1 MVGLI
6 GKKVGMT
13 QVFDESGSL
22 VPVTVLKVEPN
33 LVLQQRTD
41 ENDGYSAVVLGAHAA
56 KESRMRKSDLG
67 QVPEG
72 ATPRRDVYEFRG
84 FDREVA
90 VGEELTLE
98 LLKDVGY
105 VDVIGTSK
113 GKGFQGVMKRH
124 NFGGGRKTHGS
135 KFHRA
140 NGSTGMAAWPSKVIK
155 GTKMA
160 GRMGGEQ
167 STVLNLRVVEVNPE
181 DQLLIVRGAV
191 PGRSNAVVRIRPAVK
206 KSLITGSES

>member
-13 QVFDESGSL
+13 QVFDEDGSL

-33 LVLQQRTD
+33 LVIQRRTG
-41 ENDGYSAVVLGAHAA
+41 ETDGYSAVVLGAHPR
-56 KESRMRKSDLG
+56 KESRMRKPDLG
-67 QVPEG
+67 QYPDG
-72 ATPRRDVYEFRG
+72 AAARADLYEFRD

-90 VGEELTLE
+90 VGDELTLD
-98 LLKDVGY
+98 LLKDSGY
-105 VDVIGTSK
+105 VDVTGTSK

-135 KFHRA
+135 KFHRT

-160 GRMGGEQ
+160 GRMGGER
-167 STVLNLRVVEVNPE
+167 STVLNLRVVEIDQE
-181 DQLLIVRGAV
+181 EQLLLVRGAV
-191 PGRSNAVVRIRPAVK
+191 PGRNDSVVRIRPAVK
-206 KSLITGSES
+206 KPLIG

>member
-13 QVFDESGSL
+13 QIFDEEGSL

-33 LVLQQRTD
+33 VVMQLRTD
-41 ENDGYSAVVLGAHAA
+41 GTDGYSAVILGAHPK
-56 KESRMRKSDLG
+56 KESRMRKSDIG
-67 QVPEG
+67 QTPEG
-72 ATPRRDVYEFRG
+72 AAPRSDVFEFRDFDRDVN
-84 FDREVA
+84 
-90 VGEELTLE
+90 VGDELTLD
-98 LLKDVGY
+98 LLKDVGF
-105 VDVIGTSK
+105 VDVTGTSK
-113 GKGFQGVMKRH
+113 GKGYQGVMKRH

-160 GRMGGEQ
+160 GRMGGER
-167 STVLNLRVVEVNPE
+167 STVLNLRVVEVNE
-181 DQLLIVRGAV
+181 EEQLLLVRGAV
-191 PGRSNAVVRIRPAVK
+191 PGRNNSVVRIRPAVK
-206 KSLITGSES
+206 RSFAG

>member
-13 QVFDESGSL
+13 QVFDDEGFL

-33 LVLQQRTD
+33 LVVARRTP
-41 ENDGYSAVVLGAHAA
+41 ERDGYSAVVLGAIPQ
-56 KESRMRKSDLG
+56 KESRMKKPVLG
-67 QVPEG
+67 QFKEG
-72 ATPRRDVYEFRG
+72 VVPRRELFEFRD
-84 FDREVA
+84 FEHECS
-90 VGEELTLE
+90 VGDKVGLD
-98 LLKDVGY
+98 LLKDIGF
-105 VDVIGTSK
+105 VDITGTSK

-140 NGSTGMAAWPSKVIK
+140 NGSTGMAAYPSKVIK

-160 GRMGGEQ
+160 GRMGGAK
-167 STVLNLRVVEVNPE
+167 STVLSLQVVRVDLENG
-181 DQLLIVRGAV
+181 LMLVRGAV
-191 PGRSNAVVRIRPAVK
+191 PGRSDAVVRIRPAVK
-206 KSLITGSES
+206 RPMYN

>member
-13 QVFDESGSL
+13 QVFDDEGFL

-33 LVLQQRTD
+33 LVVARRTP
-41 ENDGYSAVVLGAHAA
+41 ERDGYSAVVLGAIPQ
-56 KESRMRKSDLG
+56 KESRMKKPVLG
-67 QVPEG
+67 QFKEG
-72 ATPRRDVYEFRG
+72 VVPRRELFEFRDFEHECSVG
-84 FDREVA
+84 DEV
-90 VGEELTLE
+90 GLD
-98 LLKDVGY
+98 LLKDIGF
-105 VDVIGTSK
+105 VDITGTSK

-140 NGSTGMAAWPSKVIK
+140 NGSTGMAAYPSKVIK

-160 GRMGGEQ
+160 GRMGGAK
-167 STVLNLRVVEVNPE
+167 STVLSLQVVRVDLENG
-181 DQLLIVRGAV
+181 LMLVRGAV
-191 PGRSNAVVRIRPAVK
+191 PGRSDAVVRIRPAVK
-206 KSLITGSES
+206 RPMYN